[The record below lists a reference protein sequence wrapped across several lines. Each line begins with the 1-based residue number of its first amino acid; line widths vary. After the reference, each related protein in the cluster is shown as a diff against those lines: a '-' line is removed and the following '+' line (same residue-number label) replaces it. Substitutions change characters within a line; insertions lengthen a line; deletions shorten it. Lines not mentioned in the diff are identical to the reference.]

1 LKGIGPNAN
10 ANQKGEEYIN
20 LLFEIEKYHH
30 NISGLI

>member
-10 ANQKGEEYIN
+10 ANQKGEYIN
-20 LLFEIEKYHH
+20 LLFENEKYHH